1 MSDLARVNAEENAGP
16 PSPVIEIARYGSARS
31 DAHDRGGEPFSKPLR
46 QRYARG
52 AECFGGSRRP
62 LAPREMRDAAGMTN
76 WGVVTAAFPALM
88 FAGAR
93 GDRRDGRGVIAH
105 DTGPGCG
112 RPPLAQSAAD
122 RPRRPHG
129 NSAGADVF
137 ARLASWLWATR
148 ICRNSAGNADV
159 AIRRDDESHS
169 ESYVISSPAPEMW
182 KWVAGRRARSTRG
195 RSRIPRRVNVDANL
209 GQIRITG
216 LVGPF
221 LSACAEQV

>member
-1 MSDLARVNAEENAGP
+1 MSDLARLNAEENAGP

-31 DAHDRGGEPFSKPLR
+31 DAHDRGGEPFSSKPLR

-112 RPPLAQSAAD
+112 D
-122 RPRRPHG
+122 R
-129 NSAGADVF
+129 
-137 ARLASWLWATR
+137 RLL
-148 ICRNSAGNADV
+148 
-159 AIRRDDESHS
+159 
-169 ESYVISSPAPEMW
+169 
-182 KWVAGRRARSTRG
+182 RARPTGRG
-195 RSRIPRRVNVDANL
+195 DRHGDL
-209 GQIRITG
+209 
-216 LVGPF
+216 
-221 LSACAEQV
+221 